1 MGTYHG
7 VHVLGPVDDTLHQHR
22 LRTIVLEELLHLR
35 RQILGMLTANCVD
48 THGSR
53 QRDEVGVRHTRVR
66 VPRVIEQV

>member
-1 MGTYHG
+1 MLVG
-7 VHVLGPVDDTLHQHR
+7 LNQALHEDR
-22 LRTIVLEELLHLR
+22 LRVIVLEELLHLR
-35 RQILGMLTANCVD
+35 RQIFGALTANSVD